1 MPQSNKG
8 EREKVV
14 AKNTIILYFRLLF
27 TMAVSLYTSRVV
39 LDTLGVS
46 DYGIYNVVGGFVTMF
61 SLISGAMTTATQRF
75 LSFAIGE
82 GKTKEV
88 TSLFST
94 AVIIHIGLALIIL
107 IAGETIGVWFVA
119 NKMNFPPGRY
129 TAAIWVFEFSLLTF
143 LVSVINVPYNAAI
156 IAYEKMSAFAYISII
171 EVVLKL
177 VIVYLLLIT
186 PFDRLIFYAILMAV
200 VQLGVQLIYA
210 SYTHRKI
217 KTCHCNWKLN
227 HEYFKQMTSF
237 VSWNLI
243 GSLAGVCK
251 DQGLNVVLNLF
262 FGTAVNAA
270 RGVAIQVSTAINR
283 FVTNFQMAMNPQIVK
298 LYAAGE
304 KKEMFKLVF
313 RGSRFSYLLLLCLSL
328 PVVIEA
334 PFILNIWLVKVP
346 DYTVVFLRLI
356 IFTALIDSLSNTLIT
371 SMHASGKVRD
381 YQIVVGGLSLLTLPF
396 AYILLKMG
404 YSPTS
409 ALVASLIIS
418 VACLFA
424 RVALLSKLIDF
435 PAISFLL
442 NVALKMFILTIASYI
457 IPLALYHFTAVN
469 WWTFILVC
477 LVSFVSGVIFSY
489 CLGIEKHERDVIVSK
504 VKEKLHRAK

>member
-1 MPQSNKG
+1 MSTTSAENNK
-8 EREKVV
+8 RI
-14 AKNTIILYFRLLF
+14 AKNTLMLYFRMLVM
-27 TMAVSLYTSRVV
+27 MAVSLYTSRVV

-107 IAGETIGVWFVA
+107 VAGETIGVWFVA

-186 PFDRLIFYAILMAV
+186 PFDRLVFYAILMAV

-210 SYTHRKI
+210 YYTHRKI

-227 HEYFKQMTSF
+227 HENFKQMTSF

-396 AYILLKMG
+396 AYLLLKMG

-409 ALVASLIIS
+409 ALVTSLIIS
-418 VACLFA
+418 IVCLFA
-424 RVALLSKLIDF
+424 RTALLSKSIDF
-435 PAISFLL
+435 PAISFLRD
-442 NVALKMFILTIASYI
+442 VALKMLILSIASYA
-457 IPLALYHFTAVN
+457 IPLALYHFTTVN
-469 WWTFILVC
+469 WWTFIIVC

-489 CLGIEKHERDVIVSK
+489 YLGIEKHERDVIVLK
-504 VKEKLHRAK
+504 VKEKLHRTN

>member
-1 MPQSNKG
+1 MSTSSAENNK
-8 EREKVV
+8 RI
-14 AKNTIILYFRLLF
+14 AKNTLMLYFRMLVM
-27 TMAVSLYTSRVV
+27 MAVSLYTSRVV

-107 IAGETIGVWFVA
+107 VAGETIGVWFVA

-270 RGVAIQVSTAINR
+270 RGVAMQVSTAIYR
-283 FVTNFQMAMNPQIVK
+283 FVANFQMAMNPQIVK

-396 AYILLKMG
+396 AYLLLKMG

-409 ALVASLIIS
+409 ALVTSLIIS
-418 VACLFA
+418 IVCLFA
-424 RVALLSKLIDF
+424 RTALLSKSIDF
-435 PAISFLL
+435 PAISFLRD
-442 NVALKMFILTIASYI
+442 VALKMLILSIASYA
-457 IPLALYHFTAVN
+457 IPLALYHFTTVN
-469 WWTFILVC
+469 WGTFILVC

-489 CLGIEKHERDVIVSK
+489 YLGIEKHERDVIASK
-504 VKEKLHRAK
+504 VKEKLHRTN

>member
-1 MPQSNKG
+1 MPTSAENNK
-8 EREKVV
+8 RI
-14 AKNTIILYFRLLF
+14 AKNTLMLYFRMLVM
-27 TMAVSLYTSRVV
+27 MAVSLYTSRVV

-82 GKTKEV
+82 GKKEEV

-177 VIVYLLLIT
+177 LIVYLLLIT

-270 RGVAIQVSTAINR
+270 RGVAMQVSTAINR

-304 KKEMFKLVF
+304 KQEMFKLVF

-334 PFILNIWLVKVP
+334 PFILNIWLVKCP

-396 AYILLKMG
+396 AYLLLKMG
-404 YSPTS
+404 YSPSS
-409 ALVASLIIS
+409 ALVTSLFIS
-418 VACLFA
+418 VLCLFA
-424 RVALLSKLIDF
+424 RVALLSRIIDF
-435 PAISFLL
+435 PAVSFLCH
-442 NVALKMFILTIASYI
+442 VALKMLILTIASYI
-457 IPLALYHFTAVN
+457 IPLVLYHFMTVN
-469 WWTFILVC
+469 WGTFILVC
-477 LVSFVSGVIFSY
+477 LVSFISGLIFSY
-489 CLGIEKHERDVIVSK
+489 FLGIEKHERDVIISK
-504 VKEKLHRAK
+504 IKERLHKA

>member
-1 MPQSNKG
+1 MSTTSAENNK
-8 EREKVV
+8 RI
-14 AKNTIILYFRLLF
+14 AKNTLMLYFRMLVM
-27 TMAVSLYTSRVV
+27 MAVSLYTSRVV

-217 KTCHCNWKLN
+217 KTCHCNWRLN
-227 HEYFKQMTSF
+227 HQYFKQMTSF

-298 LYAAGE
+298 LYATDE
-304 KKEMFKLVF
+304 KQEMFKLVF

-381 YQIVVGGLSLLTLPF
+381 YQIVVGGLSLLTLPL
-396 AYILLKMG
+396 AYLLLKLG

-409 ALVASLIIS
+409 SLVASLLISII
-418 VACLFA
+418 CLFA
-424 RVALLSKLIDF
+424 RAALLSKSIDF
-435 PAISFLL
+435 PAISFLRR
-442 NVALKMFILTIASYI
+442 VALKMFVLTLASYA
-457 IPLALYHFTAVN
+457 IPLALYHFTKVN
-469 WWTFILVC
+469 WWTFIIVC
-477 LVSFVSGVIFSY
+477 IVSFTSGVMFSY
-489 CLGIEKHERDVIVSK
+489 CIFIQQEI
-504 VKEKLHRAK
+504 

>member
-1 MPQSNKG
+1 MSTTSDNNK
-8 EREKVV
+8 RI
-14 AKNTIILYFRLLF
+14 AKNTLMLYFRMLVM
-27 TMAVSLYTSRVV
+27 MAVSLYTSRVV

-61 SLISGAMTTATQRF
+61 SLISGAMTAATQRF

-88 TSLFST
+88 TSVFST
-94 AVIIHIGLALIIL
+94 AVIIHIGLAFIIL

-156 IAYEKMSAFAYISII
+156 IAYEKMSAFAYISIV

-177 VIVYLLLIT
+177 LIVYLLLIT
-186 PFDRLIFYAILMAV
+186 PFDRLIFYAILMAL
-200 VQLGVQLIYA
+200 VQILIQFIYA
-210 SYTHRKI
+210 TYTHRKI

-227 HEYFKQMTSF
+227 HDYFKQMSSF

-251 DQGLNVVLNLF
+251 DQGLNVVLNIF

-270 RGVAIQVSTAINR
+270 RGVAMQVSSAINR
-283 FVTNFQMAMNPQIVK
+283 FVTNFQVAMNPQIIK
-298 LYAAGE
+298 LYAADE
-304 KKEMFKLVF
+304 RKEMFKLVF

-334 PFILNIWLVKVP
+334 PFILNIWLVKAP
-346 DYTVVFLRLI
+346 DYTVPFLRLI

-381 YQIVVGGLSLLTLPF
+381 YQIVVGGLSLLTLPL
-396 AYILLKMG
+396 AYLLLKLG
-404 YSPTS
+404 YSPIS
-409 ALVASLIIS
+409 ALAASLFIS
-418 VACLFA
+418 VVCLFA
-424 RVALLSKLIDF
+424 RVALLSRTIDF
-435 PAISFLL
+435 PAISFLRK
-442 NVALKMFILTIASYI
+442 VALRMLILTIASYI
-457 IPLALYHFTAVN
+457 VPLAVYRFTSVN
-469 WWTFILVC
+469 WMTFIMVC
-477 LVSFVSGVIFSY
+477 IVSLISGLIFSY
-489 CLGIEKHERDVIVSK
+489 YMGMEKHEREVIISK
-504 VKEKLHRAK
+504 VKEKFNKA

>member
-1 MPQSNKG
+1 MPTSAENNK
-8 EREKVV
+8 RI
-14 AKNTIILYFRLLF
+14 AKNTLMLYFRMLVM
-27 TMAVSLYTSRVV
+27 MAVSLYTSRVV

-82 GKTKEV
+82 GKREEV

-177 VIVYLLLIT
+177 LIVYLLLIT

-270 RGVAIQVSTAINR
+270 RGVAMQVSSAINR

-304 KKEMFKLVF
+304 KQEMFKLVF

-346 DYTVVFLRLI
+346 DYTVLFLRLI

-381 YQIVVGGLSLLTLPF
+381 YQIVVGGLSLLTLPL
-396 AYILLKMG
+396 AYLLLKMG

-409 ALVASLIIS
+409 ALVASLFIS
-418 VACLFA
+418 VLCLFA
-424 RVALLSKLIDF
+424 RVALLSRTIDF
-435 PAISFLL
+435 PAVSFLCH
-442 NVALKMFILTIASYI
+442 VALKMLILTIASYI
-457 IPLALYHFTAVN
+457 IPLVLYHF
-469 WWTFILVC
+469 
-477 LVSFVSGVIFSY
+477 SY
-489 CLGIEKHERDVIVSK
+489 FLGIEKHERDVIISK
-504 VKEKLHRAK
+504 IKERLHKA

>member
-1 MPQSNKG
+1 
-8 EREKVV
+8 
-14 AKNTIILYFRLLF
+14 
-27 TMAVSLYTSRVV
+27 
-39 LDTLGVS
+39 
-46 DYGIYNVVGGFVTMF
+46 
-61 SLISGAMTTATQRF
+61 
-75 LSFAIGE
+75 
-82 GKTKEV
+82 
-88 TSLFST
+88 
-94 AVIIHIGLALIIL
+94 
-107 IAGETIGVWFVA
+107 
-119 NKMNFPPGRY
+119 
-129 TAAIWVFEFSLLTF
+129 
-143 LVSVINVPYNAAI
+143 
-156 IAYEKMSAFAYISII
+156 
-171 EVVLKL
+171 
-177 VIVYLLLIT
+177 
-186 PFDRLIFYAILMAV
+186 
-200 VQLGVQLIYA
+200 
-210 SYTHRKI
+210 
-217 KTCHCNWKLN
+217 
-227 HEYFKQMTSF
+227 MTSF

-270 RGVAIQVSTAINR
+270 RGVAMQVSTAIYR
-283 FVTNFQMAMNPQIVK
+283 FVANFQMAMNPQIVK

-371 SMHASGKVRD
+371 SMHASGKVKD

-396 AYILLKMG
+396 AYLLLKMG

-418 VACLFA
+418 IVCLFA
-424 RVALLSKLIDF
+424 RTALLSKSIDF
-435 PAISFLL
+435 PAISFLRD
-442 NVALKMFILTIASYI
+442 VALKMLILSIASYA
-457 IPLALYHFTAVN
+457 IPLALYHFTTVN

-489 CLGIEKHERDVIVSK
+489 YLGIEKHERDVIVLK
-504 VKEKLHRAK
+504 VKEKLHRTN

>member
-1 MPQSNKG
+1 MPPSAENNK
-8 EREKVV
+8 RI
-14 AKNTIILYFRLLF
+14 AKNTLMLYFRMLVM
-27 TMAVSLYTSRVV
+27 MAVSLYTSRVV

-283 FVTNFQMAMNPQIVK
+283 FVTYFQMAMNPQIVK

-442 NVALKMFILTIASYI
+442 NVALKMLILTIASYI

>member
-1 MPQSNKG
+1 MSTTSAENNK
-8 EREKVV
+8 RI
-14 AKNTIILYFRLLF
+14 AKNTLMLYFRMLVM
-27 TMAVSLYTSRVV
+27 MAVSLYTSRVV

-82 GKTKEV
+82 GKREEV

-107 IAGETIGVWFVA
+107 VAGETIGVWFVA
-119 NKMNFPPGRY
+119 NKMNFPPERY

-227 HEYFKQMTSF
+227 HEYLKQMTSF

-270 RGVAIQVSTAINR
+270 RGVAMQVSTAINR

-304 KKEMFKLVF
+304 KQEMFKLVF

-396 AYILLKMG
+396 AYLLLKMG

-409 ALVASLIIS
+409 ALVASLFIS
-418 VACLFA
+418 VLCLFA
-424 RVALLSKLIDF
+424 RAALLSRIIDF
-435 PAISFLL
+435 PAVSFLCH
-442 NVALKMFILTIASYI
+442 VALKMLILTIASYI
-457 IPLALYHFTAVN
+457 IPLVLYHFMTVN
-469 WWTFILVC
+469 WGTFILVC
-477 LVSFVSGVIFSY
+477 LISFISGLIFSY
-489 CLGIEKHERDVIVSK
+489 FLGIEKHERDVIISK
-504 VKEKLHRAK
+504 IKERLHKA

>member
-1 MPQSNKG
+1 MSTTSAENNK
-8 EREKVV
+8 RI
-14 AKNTIILYFRLLF
+14 AKNTLMLYFRMLVM
-27 TMAVSLYTSRVV
+27 MAVSLYTSRVV

-82 GKTKEV
+82 GKKEEV

-171 EVVLKL
+171 EVGLKL
-177 VIVYLLLIT
+177 LIVYLLLIT

-270 RGVAIQVSTAINR
+270 RGVAVQVSTAINR

-328 PVVIEA
+328 PIVIEA

-346 DYTVVFLRLI
+346 DYTVIFLRLI

-396 AYILLKMG
+396 AYLLLKMG

-409 ALVASLIIS
+409 ALVTSLIIS
-418 VACLFA
+418 IVCLFA
-424 RVALLSKLIDF
+424 RTALLSKSIDF
-435 PAISFLL
+435 PAISFLRD
-442 NVALKMFILTIASYI
+442 VALKMLILSIASYA
-457 IPLALYHFTAVN
+457 IPLALYHFTTVN
-469 WWTFILVC
+469 WGTFILVC

-489 CLGIEKHERDVIVSK
+489 YLGIEKHERDVIVSK
-504 VKEKLHRAK
+504 VKEKLHKTN

>member
-1 MPQSNKG
+1 MPTTSDNNK
-8 EREKVV
+8 RI
-14 AKNTIILYFRLLF
+14 AKNTLMLYFRMLVM
-27 TMAVSLYTSRVV
+27 MAVSLYTSRVV

-107 IAGETIGVWFVA
+107 VAGETIGVWFVA

-227 HEYFKQMTSF
+227 HEYLKQMTSF

-262 FGTAVNAA
+262 FGAAVNAA
-270 RGVAIQVSTAINR
+270 RGVAVQVSTAINR

-298 LYAAGE
+298 LYAAGD
-304 KKEMFKLVF
+304 KPTMFKLVF
-313 RGSRFSYLLLLCLSL
+313 RGSRFSYMLLLCLSL

-334 PFILNIWLVKVP
+334 PFILNVWLVKVP
-346 DYTVVFLRLI
+346 QYTIIFLRLI
-356 IFTALIDSLSNTLIT
+356 IMIALVDSLSNTLIT

-381 YQIVVGGLSLLTLPF
+381 YQIVVGGLSLLTLPL
-396 AYILLKMG
+396 AYVLLKMG
-404 YSPTS
+404 LAPYY
-409 ALVASLIIS
+409 AMVASLFIS
-418 VACLFA
+418 VVCLFA
-424 RVALLSKLIDF
+424 RVALLVRTIDF
-435 PAISFLL
+435 PAISFLKQ
-442 NVALKMFILTIASYI
+442 VALRMFIVTVISYV
-457 IPLALYHFTAVN
+457 IPFLVYKAVN
-469 WWTFILVC
+469 VNWFSFIYVC
-477 LVSFVSGVIFSY
+477 LISFISGVAASWF
-489 CLGIEKHERDVIVSK
+489 LGTEKHEREVILSK
-504 VKEKLHRAK
+504 VMQKIHRK

>member
-1 MPQSNKG
+1 MPTSAENNK
-8 EREKVV
+8 RI
-14 AKNTIILYFRLLF
+14 AKNTLMLYFRMLVM
-27 TMAVSLYTSRVV
+27 MAVSLYTSRVV

-82 GKTKEV
+82 GKREEV

-177 VIVYLLLIT
+177 LIVYLLLIT

-270 RGVAIQVSTAINR
+270 RGVAMQVSSAINR

-304 KKEMFKLVF
+304 KQEMFKLVF

-346 DYTVVFLRLI
+346 DYTVLFLRLI

-381 YQIVVGGLSLLTLPF
+381 YQIVVGGLSLLTLPL
-396 AYILLKMG
+396 AYLLLKMG

-409 ALVASLIIS
+409 ALVASLFIS
-418 VACLFA
+418 VLCLFA
-424 RVALLSKLIDF
+424 RVALLSRTIDF
-435 PAISFLL
+435 PAVSFLCH
-442 NVALKMFILTIASYI
+442 VALKMLILTIASYI
-457 IPLALYHFTAVN
+457 IPLVLYHFMTVN
-469 WWTFILVC
+469 WGTFILVC
-477 LVSFVSGVIFSY
+477 LVSFISGLIFSY
-489 CLGIEKHERDVIVSK
+489 FLGIEKHERDVIISK
-504 VKEKLHRAK
+504 IKERLHKA

>member
-1 MPQSNKG
+1 MSTSSENNK
-8 EREKVV
+8 RI
-14 AKNTIILYFRLLF
+14 AKNTLMLYFRMLVM
-27 TMAVSLYTSRVV
+27 MAVSLYTSRVV

-107 IAGETIGVWFVA
+107 VAGETIGVWFVA

>member
-1 MPQSNKG
+1 MSTTSAENNK
-8 EREKVV
+8 RI
-14 AKNTIILYFRLLF
+14 AKNTLMLYFRMLVM
-27 TMAVSLYTSRVV
+27 MAVSLYTSRVV

-107 IAGETIGVWFVA
+107 VAGETIGVWFVA

-396 AYILLKMG
+396 AYLLLKMG

-418 VACLFA
+418 IACLIA
-424 RVALLSKLIDF
+424 RVALLSRSIDF

-457 IPLALYHFTAVN
+457 IPLALYHFTTVN

-489 CLGIEKHERDVIVSK
+489 CLGIEKHERNVIVSK
-504 VKEKLHRAK
+504 VKEKLNRAK

>member
-1 MPQSNKG
+1 M
-8 EREKVV
+8 
-14 AKNTIILYFRLLF
+14 
-27 TMAVSLYTSRVV
+27 
-39 LDTLGVS
+39 
-46 DYGIYNVVGGFVTMF
+46 
-61 SLISGAMTTATQRF
+61 
-75 LSFAIGE
+75 
-82 GKTKEV
+82 
-88 TSLFST
+88 
-94 AVIIHIGLALIIL
+94 
-107 IAGETIGVWFVA
+107 
-119 NKMNFPPGRY
+119 
-129 TAAIWVFEFSLLTF
+129 
-143 LVSVINVPYNAAI
+143 
-156 IAYEKMSAFAYISII
+156 
-171 EVVLKL
+171 
-177 VIVYLLLIT
+177 IVYLLLIT

-283 FVTNFQMAMNPQIVK
+283 FVSNFQMAMNPQIVK

-396 AYILLKMG
+396 AYVLLKMG

-418 VACLFA
+418 IACLIA
-424 RVALLSKLIDF
+424 RVALLSKSIDF

-457 IPLALYHFTAVN
+457 IPLALYNITAVN

>member
-1 MPQSNKG
+1 MSTTSAENNK
-8 EREKVV
+8 RI
-14 AKNTIILYFRLLF
+14 AKNTLMLYFRMLVM
-27 TMAVSLYTSRVV
+27 MAVSLYTSRVV

-186 PFDRLIFYAILMAV
+186 PFDRLVFYAILMAV

-396 AYILLKMG
+396 AYLLLKMG

-409 ALVASLIIS
+409 ALVTSLIIS
-418 VACLFA
+418 IVCLFA
-424 RVALLSKLIDF
+424 RTALLSKSIDF
-435 PAISFLL
+435 PAISFLRD
-442 NVALKMFILTIASYI
+442 VALKMLILSIASYA
-457 IPLALYHFTAVN
+457 IPLALYHFTTVN
-469 WWTFILVC
+469 WWTFIIVC
-477 LVSFVSGVIFSY
+477 IVSFVSGVIFSY
-489 CLGIEKHERDVIVSK
+489 YLGIEKHERDVIVSK
-504 VKEKLHRAK
+504 VKEKLHRTN

>member
-1 MPQSNKG
+1 MSTSSENNK
-8 EREKVV
+8 RI
-14 AKNTIILYFRLLF
+14 AKNTLMLYFRMLVM
-27 TMAVSLYTSRVV
+27 MAVSLYTSRVV

-107 IAGETIGVWFVA
+107 VAGETIGVWFVA

-283 FVTNFQMAMNPQIVK
+283 FVSNFQMAMNPQIVK

-334 PFILNIWLVKVP
+334 PFILNIWLVKVH

-396 AYILLKMG
+396 AYVLLKMG

-418 VACLFA
+418 IACLIA
-424 RVALLSKLIDF
+424 RVALLSKSIDF

-457 IPLALYHFTAVN
+457 IPLALYNITAVN

>member
-1 MPQSNKG
+1 MASTSENNK
-8 EREKVV
+8 RI
-14 AKNTIILYFRLLF
+14 AKNTLMLYFRMLVM
-27 TMAVSLYTSRVV
+27 MAVSLYTSRVV
-39 LDTLGVS
+39 LDTLGVF

-107 IAGETIGVWFVA
+107 VAGETIGVWFVA

-129 TAAIWVFEFSLLTF
+129 TAAIWVFEFSLFTF

-177 VIVYLLLIT
+177 AIVYLLLIT

-396 AYILLKMG
+396 AYVLLKMG

-409 ALVASLIIS
+409 ALVASLFIS
-418 VACLFA
+418 IACLFA

-442 NVALKMFILTIASYI
+442 NVALKMFLLTIASYI
-457 IPLALYHFTAVN
+457 IPLALYHFMAVN

>member
-1 MPQSNKG
+1 MPTSSENNK
-8 EREKVV
+8 RI
-14 AKNTIILYFRLLF
+14 AKNTLMLYFRMLV
-27 TMAVSLYTSRVV
+27 MMVVSLYTSRVV

-82 GKTKEV
+82 GKKQEV

-107 IAGETIGVWFVA
+107 LLGETVGVWFVA
-119 NKMNFPPGRY
+119 NKMNFPTGRY

-177 VIVYLLLIT
+177 VIVYLLLLA
-186 PFDRLIFYAILMAV
+186 PFDRLIFYAILMAIM
-200 VQLGVQLIYA
+200 QLGVQLIYA
-210 SYTHRKI
+210 SYTHCKI

-283 FVTNFQMAMNPQIVK
+283 FVTNFQMAMNPQLVK
-298 LYAAGE
+298 LYAAEE
-304 KKEMFKLVF
+304 KQEMFKLVF

-334 PFILNIWLVKVP
+334 PFILNIWLVRVP
-346 DYTVVFLRLI
+346 DYTVSFLRLI

-381 YQIVVGGLSLLTLPF
+381 CQIVVGGLSLLTLPL
-396 AYILLKMG
+396 AYLLLKMG
-404 YSPTS
+404 YNPTS
-409 ALVASLIIS
+409 ALVAALFIS
-418 VACLFA
+418 VLCLFA
-424 RVALLSKLIDF
+424 RVALLSRTIEF
-435 PAISFLL
+435 PAVSFLRQ
-442 NVALKMFILTIASYI
+442 VALKMLLLTIASYA
-457 IPLALYHFTAVN
+457 IPLALYHFTNVN
-469 WWTFILVC
+469 WWTFIIVC
-477 LVSFVSGVIFSY
+477 IVSFISGVIFSY
-489 CLGIEKHERDVIVSK
+489 YLGIEKHEREVIMLK
-504 VKEKLHRAK
+504 IKEKLHIA

>member
-1 MPQSNKG
+1 MSTSSENNK
-8 EREKVV
+8 RI
-14 AKNTIILYFRLLF
+14 AKNTLMLYFRMLVM
-27 TMAVSLYTSRVV
+27 MAVSLYTSRVV

-107 IAGETIGVWFVA
+107 AAGETIGVWFVA
-119 NKMNFPPGRY
+119 NKMNFHPGRY

-396 AYILLKMG
+396 AYVLLKMG

-418 VACLFA
+418 IACLFA
-424 RVALLSKLIDF
+424 RVALLSRSIDF

-442 NVALKMFILTIASYI
+442 NVALKMFLLTIASYI

>member
-1 MPQSNKG
+1 MSTTSAENNK
-8 EREKVV
+8 RI
-14 AKNTIILYFRLLF
+14 AKNTLMLYFRMLVM
-27 TMAVSLYTSRVV
+27 MAVSLYTSRVV

-396 AYILLKMG
+396 AYLLLKMG

-418 VACLFA
+418 IACLFA

-457 IPLALYHFTAVN
+457 IPLALYNITAVN

>member
-1 MPQSNKG
+1 M
-8 EREKVV
+8 
-14 AKNTIILYFRLLF
+14 LYFRMLVM
-27 TMAVSLYTSRVV
+27 MAVSLYTSRVV

-129 TAAIWVFEFSLLTF
+129 TATIWVFEFSLLTF

-210 SYTHRKI
+210 SYTHWKI
-217 KTCHCNWKLN
+217 KTCHCNWRLN
-227 HEYFKQMTSF
+227 HQYFKQMTSF

-298 LYAAGE
+298 LYATDE
-304 KKEMFKLVF
+304 KQEMFKLVF

-381 YQIVVGGLSLLTLPF
+381 YQIIVGGLSLLTLPF
-396 AYILLKMG
+396 AYLLLKMG

-409 ALVASLIIS
+409 ALVASLFIS
-418 VACLFA
+418 VLCLFA
-424 RVALLSKLIDF
+424 RVTLLSRIIDF
-435 PAISFLL
+435 PAVSFLC
-442 NVALKMFILTIASYI
+442 NVALKMLILTIASYI
-457 IPLALYHFTAVN
+457 IPLVLYHFTTVN
-469 WWTFILVC
+469 WGTFILVC
-477 LVSFVSGVIFSY
+477 FVSFISGLIFSY
-489 CLGIEKHERDVIVSK
+489 FLGIEKHERDVIISK
-504 VKEKLHRAK
+504 IRERLHKA

>member
-1 MPQSNKG
+1 MSTTSAENNK
-8 EREKVV
+8 RI
-14 AKNTIILYFRLLF
+14 AKNTLMLYFRMLVM
-27 TMAVSLYTSRVV
+27 MAVSLYTSRVV

-107 IAGETIGVWFVA
+107 VAGETIGVWFVA

-129 TAAIWVFEFSLLTF
+129 SAAIWVFEFSLLTF

-177 VIVYLLLIT
+177 VIVYLLLIS

-396 AYILLKMG
+396 AYVLLKMG

-418 VACLFA
+418 IACLIA
-424 RVALLSKLIDF
+424 RVALLSKSIDF

-457 IPLALYHFTAVN
+457 IPLALYHFTTVN

-489 CLGIEKHERDVIVSK
+489 CLGIEKHERNVIVSK
-504 VKEKLHRAK
+504 VKEKLNRAK

>member
-1 MPQSNKG
+1 MPTSAENNK
-8 EREKVV
+8 RI
-14 AKNTIILYFRLLF
+14 AKNTLMLYFRMLVM
-27 TMAVSLYTSRVV
+27 MAVSLYTSRVV

-82 GKTKEV
+82 GKKEEV

-177 VIVYLLLIT
+177 LIVYLLLIT

-270 RGVAIQVSTAINR
+270 RGVAMQVSSAINR

-304 KKEMFKLVF
+304 KQEMFKLVF

-334 PFILNIWLVKVP
+334 PFILNIWLVNRVSN
-346 DYTVVFLRLI
+346 
-356 IFTALIDSLSNTLIT
+356 SLC
-371 SMHASGKVRD
+371 
-381 YQIVVGGLSLLTLPF
+381 QF
-396 AYILLKMG
+396 
-404 YSPTS
+404 
-409 ALVASLIIS
+409 
-418 VACLFA
+418 
-424 RVALLSKLIDF
+424 
-435 PAISFLL
+435 
-442 NVALKMFILTIASYI
+442 
-457 IPLALYHFTAVN
+457 
-469 WWTFILVC
+469 
-477 LVSFVSGVIFSY
+477 
-489 CLGIEKHERDVIVSK
+489 
-504 VKEKLHRAK
+504 

>member
-1 MPQSNKG
+1 MSTSSENNK
-8 EREKVV
+8 RI
-14 AKNTIILYFRLLF
+14 AKNTLMLYFRMLVM
-27 TMAVSLYTSRVV
+27 MAVSLYTSRVV

-129 TAAIWVFEFSLLTF
+129 
-143 LVSVINVPYNAAI
+143 
-156 IAYEKMSAFAYISII
+156 
-171 EVVLKL
+171 VVLKL